1 MSKVL
6 IPSQQIEELRAEM
19 VPLKRE
25 LRTLRDAAKE
35 IYDIIGAGSI
45 LSESLSEKFK
55 LRLTEYDQRITRM
68 KKLSNS
74 LNIPLQGNIADVEK
88 AIQKKAVQL
97 QVGTKQRVL
106 EDYFRI
112 TASSQSV
119 LDDLELSKKKLLVF
133 CRTAQLSDL
142 SFLKP
147 YEMVVR
153 LIYKNN
159 EEELSDDD
167 FDLIEENICRSVAR
181 ALDRKALTIESD
193 KDISNYMDGSCA
205 LLSRNLSEF
214 STTVE
219 ASSDSFASATSEH
232 KTDNK
237 QTIAGKEIPVSNSQ
251 NSSFVELRS
260 PAGMSRQW
268 ARFAGYADNV
278 IISYTDTQFQS
289 GDDEKFIEL
298 ARQKAFIPFA
308 LYLIAHQK
316 FVQMQDIDRI
326 AQQCDISASE
336 LYRSLIDERMIT
348 RITVKCNS
356 TARMYFMLTSK
367 AWEYYAQNKVVRY
380 LNSKR
385 PPTLSVPKQVW
396 LSPAMMKPADAL
408 RVAVLH
414 DYFSAAEH
422 LEKIVIFLES
432 DRRPLFATGLT
443 ADKNTFSIYPAI
455 LDAGFEKDNFTKLC
469 NLVSQLGNRTQVIIQ
484 EKTDLDILS
493 AQMQLRSIQVD
504 NIKFCIAGQSN
515 AFYNWKGE
523 LQNHG
528 DTTVSD

>member
-35 IYDIIGAGSI
+35 IYDIVGAGSI

-205 LLSRNLSEF
+205 LLSRNLSEL
-214 STTVE
+214 STTVA

-326 AQQCDISASE
+326 AQQCDI
-336 LYRSLIDERMIT
+336 
-348 RITVKCNS
+348 
-356 TARMYFMLTSK
+356 
-367 AWEYYAQNKVVRY
+367 
-380 LNSKR
+380 
-385 PPTLSVPKQVW
+385 
-396 LSPAMMKPADAL
+396 
-408 RVAVLH
+408 
-414 DYFSAAEH
+414 
-422 LEKIVIFLES
+422 
-432 DRRPLFATGLT
+432 
-443 ADKNTFSIYPAI
+443 
-455 LDAGFEKDNFTKLC
+455 
-469 NLVSQLGNRTQVIIQ
+469 
-484 EKTDLDILS
+484 
-493 AQMQLRSIQVD
+493 
-504 NIKFCIAGQSN
+504 FCI
-515 AFYNWKGE
+515 
-523 LQNHG
+523 
-528 DTTVSD
+528 